1 MIDIKN
7 IDGRVLYSAPVMKNA
22 VFRHELMSEEYVQ
35 LQFDEVSL
43 LDFPVGCYIEHNG
56 GRYSVIDPVI
66 PELISGGYRY
76 SIHFCAEW
84 MRWKSVTYFFIN
96 EFTGK
101 TELSWSMTGTPD
113 LFLKQIVDNISRAT
127 GKTYTFSFDSSLTA
141 TKDLQF
147 DNTTVLAALSMIA
160 EAFET
165 EWWIEGTIIHLSR
178 CEYGETISL
187 SYGDNIG
194 VPTASGERE
203 YANRIYAYGSTR
215 NITQD
220 YQSGGT
226 TNALVQKR
234 LTLPVDKYPG
244 GYKDIRHGLLPE
256 EIIEKTV
263 IFDDIYPSSDFPISN
278 VRVDPKIDLE
288 TIIGK
293 DEKGN
298 PIYATFPIY
307 YFKIAGIEFT
317 KDLIIEGLTL
327 KVHFL
332 SGQLQGREFALAYH
346 EDTKEYEIIT
356 DQETGSIKIPNETL
370 LPGNGDVVVLFNI
383 QMPPE
388 YVTSAEIRLEKA
400 LDEFVDNTFLTDNT
414 TYSFSSNP
422 VAFAERNISVTVG
435 RKVML
440 NYGLGTLDSRVLS
453 VEFPL
458 DTPSK
463 VEISVGE
470 STPKGK
476 IASVE
481 TEMAN
486 VSSTV
491 EVIQAYNDVRQ
502 TIQNVYGK
510 AIRDVNQTLFSL
522 GNMWWLDKGKDESDQ
537 SKWVVRSR
545 FNVAT
550 DRTISQFGPATGSGS
565 GGGGGTAYHD
575 QLLNLDY
582 PNQHPIAAVTGLQQ
596 ALDAK
601 LNASAISAWALEP
614 EKPTYSVGEIS
625 GLQTTLD
632 GYLPLTGGDLT
643 GNLTINHN
651 QVWYAGNSNRRE
663 SDWSAAYLTVYGGLG
678 YGDVGKTEFGR
689 DSNGAY
695 FNSMNTAGATTA
707 QLRLWNNG
715 RITCWSQSA
724 GNVFFDIWH
733 SGNDGAGSG
742 LDADL
747 LDGYHIDTLCGN
759 FQSVVDASGLSE
771 DYYYPVT
778 IYVSPGERLRISVI
792 VALNSGT
799 VPSWST
805 HGAGFSCRFI
815 EEVSGN
821 GWGTIFIDR
830 VVLDNTYLF
839 ATKSPIGLVGQL
851 GNGSAEVIHVRGGGR
866 YYFYTSTPKT
876 PELHTETWTT
886 GNQSTSPV
894 LVSSIEPNLWASGDG
909 GIGVRSV
916 LLGGREITWDDAAQA
931 FRIRGNVIVQ
941 GKITQLG

>member
-1 MIDIKN
+1 MIDIRN
-7 IDGRVLYSAPVMKNA
+7 IDGTLLYAVPVTKEA
-22 VFRHELMSEEYVQ
+22 VFHHELMSEEYVQ
-35 LQFDEVSL
+35 LQFDEVDL
-43 LDFPVGCYIEHNG
+43 LDFPIGCYIEYNG

-84 MRWKSVTYFFIN
+84 MRWKSVTYFYIN

-147 DNTTVLAALSMIA
+147 DNTTVLAVLSMIA

-165 EWWIEGTIIHLSR
+165 EWWVEGTVIHLSR
-178 CEYGETISL
+178 CEYGEAVFL

-194 VPTASGERE
+194 APTASGERE

-244 GYKDIRHGLLPE
+244 GYKDIRPGLLPE

-263 IFDDIYPSSDFPISN
+263 IFDDIYPSSDFPISD
-278 VRVDPKIDLE
+278 VRVDPKTDLE

-293 DEKGN
+293 DENGN

-317 KDLIIEGLTL
+317 KDLIIESLTL

-356 DQETGSIKIPNETL
+356 DQETGAIKIPNETL
-370 LPGNGDVVVLFNI
+370 LPASGDIVVLFNI

-400 LDEFVDNTFLTDNT
+400 LDEFVDNTFLADNT

-435 RKVML
+435 RKV
-440 NYGLGTLDSRVLS
+440 TLDYGIDTLKSRVLS

-463 VEISVGE
+463 MEISVGE

-481 TEMAN
+481 TEIAN

-510 AIRDVNQTLFSL
+510 AIRDVNQTLLSL
-522 GNMWWLDKGKDESDQ
+522 GNMWLLDKSEDASDQ
-537 SKWVVRSR
+537 SKWIVRSR

-550 DRTISQFGPATGSGS
+550 DGTITQLGVGNGE
-565 GGGGGTAYHD
+565 GGGGGNGTMYHD
-575 QLLNLDY
+575 KLLNLDY
-582 PNQHPIAAVTGLQQ
+582 PDQHPIAVVAGLQQ

-614 EKPTYSVGEIS
+614 TKPAYSLDEIS
-625 GLQTTLD
+625 GLQTALD
-632 GYLPLTGGDLT
+632 TKLSLTGGNLT
-643 GNLTINHN
+643 SNLTINHN
-651 QVWYAGNSNRRE
+651 QVWHAGNFEPDQKLENHYTFAAYTPDGLFGETASPAVISGYAGTGKI
-663 SDWSAAYLTVYGGLG
+663 LFG
-678 YGDVGKTEFGR
+678 YKDF
-689 DSNGAY
+689 
-695 FNSMNTAGATTA
+695 
-707 QLRLWNNG
+707 
-715 RITCWSQSA
+715 
-724 GNVFFDIWH
+724 
-733 SGNDGAGSG
+733 GSG
-742 LDADL
+742 DYCPNI
-747 LDGYHIDTLCGN
+747 G
-759 FQSVVDASGLSE
+759 FQQTQDPVNSPLITTTRLSLGLN
-771 DYYYPVT
+771 
-778 IYVSPGERLRISVI
+778 R
-792 VALNSGT
+792 
-799 VPSWST
+799 
-805 HGAGFSCRFI
+805 
-815 EEVSGN
+815 
-821 GWGTIFIDR
+821 
-830 VVLDNTYLF
+830 
-839 ATKSPIGLVGQL
+839 VGQL
-851 GNGSAEVIHVRGGGR
+851 VCSGTLVVEGNI
-866 YYFYTSTPKT
+866 
-876 PELHTETWTT
+876 
-886 GNQSTSPV
+886 
-894 LVSSIEPNLWASGDG
+894 
-909 GIGVRSV
+909 
-916 LLGGREITWDDAAQA
+916 
-931 FRIRGNVIVQ
+931 IVK